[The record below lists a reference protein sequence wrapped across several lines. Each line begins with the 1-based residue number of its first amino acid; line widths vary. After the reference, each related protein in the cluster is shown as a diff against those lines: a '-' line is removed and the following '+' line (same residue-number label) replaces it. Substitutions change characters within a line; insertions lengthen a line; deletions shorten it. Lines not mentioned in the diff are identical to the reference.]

1 MTEILPVWTPAS
13 PQPETRCQASPLLF
27 HANLGKASINSSHL
41 SMKELVQS
49 HSDHPEE
56 TLVLLLFLVLVL
68 LRVE

>member
-1 MTEILPVWTPAS
+1 MSSESLTI
-13 PQPETRCQASPLLF
+13 

-56 TLVLLLFLVLVL
+56 TLVLVLVLVLVL